1 MSSSDFKRIPP
12 SYANA
17 HFATTSAFNDLPL
30 WKRAYNELYIQLR
43 RCLRWIRPQQH
54 QKKTDT
60 AAAAILDPATSEC
73 KARWKATMATF
84 FLLLQ
89 IGFCFYSASV
99 AMHITRE
106 FQVEYST
113 VDNQQKYALQEYTE
127 LCSAKGRGPT
137 YATPH
142 LNCTLLH
149 QATERNPTFSAF
161 EHAIAHAAEHF
172 SLYSWVFNC
181 HYGRCSGKAWT
192 FVDYVVNRPFQ
203 LIAVVVCSFLVAAW
217 ICIRLWRVFRFQR
230 RVHADYRQSLQADGS
245 GTMAARAAL
254 LSTPLRAS
262 NQAWAQSIAAVD
274 RAHKAALQYESY
286 IPMLPAPSDV
296 EREEEDK
303 DTEREF
309 QRLRNR
315 LKQDAANQ
323 NNKDDQNPRFV

>member
-1 MSSSDFKRIPP
+1 MTSSDFKRIPP
-12 SYANA
+12 SFANA

-30 WKRAYNELYIQLR
+30 WKRAYNELYVQLR
-43 RCLRWIRPQQH
+43 RCLRWLKQSPV

-60 AAAAILDPATSEC
+60 AAILDPATGEC
-73 KARWKATMATF
+73 KARWKAAVATF

-89 IGFCFYSASV
+89 IGFCFYLASV

-230 RVHADYRQSLQADGS
+230 RVHADYRQSLQGDGS
-245 GTMAARAAL
+245 GTTAARAAL

-262 NQAWAQSIAAVD
+262 IETWAQSIAAVD
-274 RAHKAALQYESY
+274 RAQKAALQYESY
-286 IPMLPAPSDV
+286 IPMLPAP
-296 EREEEDK
+296 EEDEDK
-303 DTEREF
+303 DSEREF

-315 LKQDAANQ
+315 LKQDTASA
-323 NNKDDQNPRFV
+323 KDSDHPRFV